1 MAVRVAPHHVVPDP
15 PAWAKP
21 LRCCMPS
28 GAPFRGG
35 ASEDLETQRAEC
47 RHWMAGAGASAST
60 AVNLCIDGTLRSRV
74 PRSAAAPPQHVL
86 TADHMWP
93 LVTVAHARTRK
104 AEALD
109 RTADTYVGGSL
120 MCERDLLRVL
130 AKAAQWVRA
139 SRQEEAGGQALC
151 ALVPDHEV
159 IEFAK
164 EVLSTSA
171 QPLGKR
177 AQAVIAGTSVIGIG
191 WLKEFRRRLRL
202 LVISTTSRVAFA
214 HKRSGA
220 SKAAR
225 TV

>member
-1 MAVRVAPHHVVPDP
+1 MTWLARAARSTYLTRV
-15 PAWAKP
+15 
-21 LRCCMPS
+21 LS
-28 GAPFRGG
+28 Y
-35 ASEDLETQRAEC
+35 
-47 RHWMAGAGASAST
+47 
-60 AVNLCIDGTLRSRV
+60 
-74 PRSAAAPPQHVL
+74 
-86 TADHMWP
+86 
-93 LVTVAHARTRK
+93 ARK
-104 AEALD
+104 C
-109 RTADTYVGGSL
+109 YVGGSL
-120 MCERDLLRVL
+120 MCERDLQRVL

-191 WLKEFRRRLRL
+191 LLKEFRRRLRL